1 MKHDEGIQVSV
12 TIPAIASLDDDEMP
26 GIVPHHDGRWS
37 KQTKQLLADFDT
49 QKLDLNRGWAST
61 WTEWCCPCCK
71 RHKRQIVRMTPGGVL
86 LCHLERHHD
95 HLDDFVK
102 KLFEEILSR
111 SDDPEIRVQISRAE
125 GALRPLVER
134 FESNLICADCNL
146 ADGRVKR
153 ELRDEIEPHFTFTP
167 SEIADF
173 ITIQHNRQHEVD
185 FERARAIWSDVR
197 DDFSDRVDF
206 AKRMAKRIANGRHK
220 REVAPGRKLHGQAQ
234 TKEICFRLLGKQ
246 LPDIHRLHLGEDIE
260 ARSVARDGV
269 GKATKPNR
277 MQKGK
282 APTDAE
288 FEVLDKEQSATN
300 KHWRY
305 AGDDWKCA
313 CCGRAKREICRQSNR
328 GKWTARIHRFEGFDI
343 EDDTE
348 QLWRRRL
355 DGAGDIVISEPKYEL
370 ICQDCREIVTK
381 QRQRR
386 ADLDA
391 RALTLENLRELANP
405 ATVNVTHEV
414 NFESIE
420 EMINKNSSLLD
431 AIAEFEDHQRR
442 ATDARIKQ
450 IRLKKAGCSALE
462 ARDLIGYEIAKA
474 RNWELEEGDDHADWL
489 LAEAARLGSNKGQ
502 EVV

>member
-1 MKHDEGIQVSV
+1 MKHDEGFQVTV

-26 GIVPHHDGRWS
+26 SIVPHHDGRWS

-61 WTEWCCPCCK
+61 CTEWCCPCCK

-111 SDDPEIRVQISRAE
+111 CDDPEIRVQISRAE

-134 FESNLICADCNL
+134 FESALICADCNL

-185 FERARAIWSDVR
+185 FERARAIWSDVK

-220 REVAPGRKLHGQAQ
+220 REVAPGRKLHGQGQ
-234 TKEICFRLLGKQ
+234 TKEICFRLLEKQ

-300 KHWRY
+300 KLWRN
-305 AGDDWKCA
+305 AGDDWQCA
-313 CCGRAKREICRQSNR
+313 CCGRSKREVCRQSIR
-328 GKWTARIHRFEGFDI
+328 GKWTARIHRFEAFELETDP
-343 EDDTE
+343 E

-355 DGAGDIVISEPKYEL
+355 DGAGDIVISMPQYEL
-370 ICQDCREIVTK
+370 ICQDCRGIIA
-381 QRQRR
+381 QLRQRR

-405 ATVNVTHEV
+405 AATNVAHDV
-414 NFESIE
+414 DFERAE
-420 EMINKNSSLLD
+420 ELVAKNSTLLD
-431 AIAEFEDHQRR
+431 AISEFEEHQRR
-442 ATDARIKQ
+442 AIDLQ
-450 IRLKKAGCSALE
+450 IEILRLKMTGRSETK
-462 ARDLIGYEIAKA
+462 ARDLIGFEIAKA
-474 RNWELEEGDDHADWL
+474 RDWEPEEGDEHADWL
-489 LAEAARLGSNKGQ
+489 LEEATRFDPA
-502 EVV
+502 